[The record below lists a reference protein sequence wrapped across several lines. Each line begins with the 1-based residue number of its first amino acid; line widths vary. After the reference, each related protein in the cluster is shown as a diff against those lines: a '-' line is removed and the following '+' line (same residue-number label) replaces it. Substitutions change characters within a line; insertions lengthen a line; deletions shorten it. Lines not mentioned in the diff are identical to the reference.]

1 MSSKESYKKAGQYIV
16 QRSEGNNKTNNI
28 KAYSVKKTLVE
39 KSIKTSY
46 STNGN
51 NYSYQTTNR
60 DKSSDIQKKSNF
72 PVIKDQS
79 LNKTLG
85 QSKDVR
91 IYQYSSGGTTNT
103 NSINL
108 KHHPNQVNNLI
119 HNHKFY
125 TSNTTNTQNTAKT
138 SHTITSTRTEKSQ
151 RTQSLSPIEKNK
163 YVVETRKVELYGKQ
177 RNSSASES
185 SKETSVSISKSQI
198 RKFMTNV
205 WLEEIYCSNVES
217 LCCLV
222 DPQNTSRS
230 NCSEFYEKELEQKET
245 IIKEYE
251 SQILK
256 LKSILNM
263 KEQEMKKLVQNLKQS
278 ENSLKIKNKRLYEL
292 DVKTASK
299 TESSQMKI

>member
-1 MSSKESYKKAGQYIV
+1 M
-16 QRSEGNNKTNNI
+16 
-28 KAYSVKKTLVE
+28 
-39 KSIKTSY
+39 
-46 STNGN
+46 
-51 NYSYQTTNR
+51 
-60 DKSSDIQKKSNF
+60 
-72 PVIKDQS
+72 
-79 LNKTLG
+79 
-85 QSKDVR
+85 
-91 IYQYSSGGTTNT
+91 
-103 NSINL
+103 
-108 KHHPNQVNNLI
+108 
-119 HNHKFY
+119 
-125 TSNTTNTQNTAKT
+125 
-138 SHTITSTRTEKSQ
+138 
-151 RTQSLSPIEKNK
+151 
-163 YVVETRKVELYGKQ
+163 VETRKVELYGKQ

-263 KEQEMKKLVQNLKQS
+263 KEQEMKKLVQNLKQN
-278 ENSLKIKNKRLYEL
+278 ENSLKIKNKR
-292 DVKTASK
+292 DRKSVV
-299 TESSQMKI
+299 